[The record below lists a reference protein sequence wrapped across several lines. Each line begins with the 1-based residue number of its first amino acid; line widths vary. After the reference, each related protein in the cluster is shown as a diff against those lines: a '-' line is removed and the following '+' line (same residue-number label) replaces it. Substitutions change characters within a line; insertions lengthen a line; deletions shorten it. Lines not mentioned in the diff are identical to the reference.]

1 MQTDVQIA
9 QSAHIKHI
17 KHINQIAEKIRAEG
31 LVNPIITEDVLD
43 ETDGEMPEE
52 E

>member
-1 MQTDVQIA
+1 
-9 QSAHIKHI
+9 
-17 KHINQIAEKIRAEG
+17 

>member
-1 MQTDVQIA
+1 MRIWLKENPEIA
-9 QSAHIKHI
+9 
-17 KHINQIAEKIRAEG
+17 NEIAEKNRAEG

-52 E
+52 MSDEA